1 MKKQPIF
8 RKILIPLVFLLV
20 LEMGILMASIYGQG
34 LFQQMHT
41 NSREIIESRV
51 EARRNYLESVMLN
64 QWMNLGQTVQK
75 LNQLADGLVE
85 AGKLDIETIDDSS
98 ENAAPFLNAVS
109 DDLIS
114 MMRTNRV
121 TGVFLI
127 LNAEDLKRSMEAKH

>member
-51 EARRNYLESVMLN
+51 
-64 QWMNLGQTVQK
+64 
-75 LNQLADGLVE
+75 
-85 AGKLDIETIDDSS
+85 
-98 ENAAPFLNAVS
+98 
-109 DDLIS
+109 
-114 MMRTNRV
+114 
-121 TGVFLI
+121 
-127 LNAEDLKRSMEAKH
+127 

>member
-98 ENAAPFLNAVS
+98 ENA
-109 DDLIS
+109 
-114 MMRTNRV
+114 
-121 TGVFLI
+121 
-127 LNAEDLKRSMEAKH
+127 